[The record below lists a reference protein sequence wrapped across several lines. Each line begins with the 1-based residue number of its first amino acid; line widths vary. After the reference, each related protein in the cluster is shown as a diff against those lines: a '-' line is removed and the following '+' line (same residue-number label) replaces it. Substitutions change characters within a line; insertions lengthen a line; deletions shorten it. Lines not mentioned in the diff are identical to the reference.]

1 MLSQSE
7 ALRFEE
13 VFSKFAGKEFSDRI
27 AQEEIQEALAEMKAN
42 PASEGFE
49 HGFLFAHI
57 ASSIA
62 FLPELKGLLAE
73 VEFEARDGL
82 SIDQFILAS
91 PPRRYCR
98 LLLILVVAS
107 CSFSAETGG

>member
-42 PASEGFE
+42 PASEGLNISF
-49 HGFLFAHI
+49 FLLT
-57 ASSIA
+57 
-62 FLPELKGLLAE
+62 LPA
-73 VEFEARDGL
+73 
-82 SIDQFILAS
+82 Q
-91 PPRRYCR
+91 PP
-98 LLLILVVAS
+98 
-107 CSFSAETGG
+107 SFQN

>member
-42 PASEGFE
+42 PASEGF
-49 HGFLFAHI
+49 
-57 ASSIA
+57 
-62 FLPELKGLLAE
+62 
-73 VEFEARDGL
+73 
-82 SIDQFILAS
+82 
-91 PPRRYCR
+91 
-98 LLLILVVAS
+98 
-107 CSFSAETGG
+107 